1 MRKGHVVP
9 KRGRRPRRLAMAA
22 AWLGGIVVIVAVAGI
37 PVYIYPPSDST
48 YGVDAVLVLG
58 PPTGNRIDRAREISD
73 QNGGASIIVSVSPRG
88 QHSSERTKACRS
100 ADVECLI
107 PDPFT
112 TKGEAELLS
121 ELAAEYGWGSAA
133 VVTEAPQVLRAR
145 YVFDRCSR
153 LDTSV
158 VSVPYSGSFF
168 GLVYQYGYQTAAFAK
183 AFTTGCA

>member
-1 MRKGHVVP
+1 MRKGQVVP
-9 KRGRRPRRLAMAA
+9 KRRRWPARLAVVS
-22 AWLGGIVVIVAVAGI
+22 AWLAGTMVIVAAAGI
-37 PVYIYPPSDST
+37 PVYVYPPSDST

-73 QNGGASIIVSVSPRG
+73 QNGDAPIIVSVSPRG
-88 QHSSERTKACRS
+88 QHSTERTRACRS

-121 ELAAEYGWGSAA
+121 ELAVAHGWGSAA

-145 YVFDRCSR
+145 YVFDRCSG